1 MHRNSDRPRRW
12 LKPFSRSALF
22 CAAAALLTAGNAAA
36 AVFGQD
42 NRRPLEK
49 AHFILKQSIGTLSA
63 TDTGSFCTA
72 FCVAPDKIATASH
85 CLFGTAT
92 SATAPNLKKIVFR
105 LGTDRKTAQSARLAA
120 EDLSTAADHIAAGTH
135 AVDINPPISAASD
148 WAVAR
153 LAAPICAGN
162 SLAISRMSRHDIDTA
177 AAAGKIYQVAVH
189 ADTDTDTANANANAN
204 ARLMQD
210 NGCRQPISREDSE
223 AASTATRDFKNAASI
238 LFHDCDTGGG
248 SSGSPMLVDT
258 DRGPE
263 VVAINVGTYVLRR
276 PFAPTGQ
283 SKTAPPSQPIAN
295 TAIAASPIPAAI
307 TALDS
312 KTRLSSRDDIRRLQS
327 LLHQSGLYTGPIDG
341 RISQPLKSAVQ
352 KFAERHRH
360 APTAAVAHALIARI
374 ADWNQFTTGSITT
387 TDGSDKP

>member
-1 MHRNSDRPRRW
+1 MHRNSLPSRRW
-12 LKPFSRSALF
+12 LRLFSRSTLF

-49 AHFILKQSIGTLSA
+49 PHFILKQSIGTLSA

-92 SATAPNLKKIVFR
+92 SATAPNLKKFVFR
-105 LGTDRKTAQSARLAA
+105 LGSGRKAAQSTRLAA
-120 EDLSTAADHIAAGTH
+120 EDLATAADHIAAGTH
-135 AVDINPPISAASD
+135 AVAIDPPISAASD

-162 SLAISRMSRHDIDTA
+162 SLAISRLSPREIDTA
-177 AAAGKIYQVAVH
+177 AATGKIYQVAVH
-189 ADTDTDTANANANAN
+189 ADTANAG
-204 ARLMQD
+204 LMQD
-210 NGCRQPISREDSE
+210 NGCRQTISLATGE
-223 AASTATRDFKNAASI
+223 ASSTATRDFKNAPSI

-283 SKTAPPSQPIAN
+283 SKAAPVSQPIAN
-295 TAIAASPIPAAI
+295 TAIAVSPIPAAI
-307 TALDS
+307 AVLD
-312 KTRLSSRDDIRRLQS
+312 TNTHLSSRDDIRNLQS

-352 KFAERHRH
+352 EFSDRHRQ
-360 APTAAVAHALIARI
+360 APSDALAHALIARI
-374 ADWNQFTTGSITT
+374 AAWNEITTGSIAT
-387 TDGSDKP
+387 TDGSEKP